1 MTEINNNDLE
11 KHLFEILSKRIV
23 SIDVA
28 HDTSHLKRVL
38 NMARKI
44 SQVEGKGNPLVI
56 TAAALLHDYIA
67 LPKNDPERNMA
78 SRLSSHE
85 AKKILIAC
93 NFPEYLLKDTMNAI
107 EAHSFSANIPTN
119 CIEAEIIQDADRI
132 DALGAIGIARCFAVS
147 GSIGRLL
154 FNPDDTLGDEGREL
168 DSSTWGLDYFMKYL
182 VNYPQT
188 MKTTTGKKIAEERVQ
203 YFYSFA
209 DRLKAET
216 NAQV

>member
-1 MTEINNNDLE
+1 MIDNKYLE
-11 KHLFEILSKRIV
+11 EYLFNILNKRIV

-44 SQVEGKGNPLVI
+44 SQVEEKGHPLVI

-78 SRLSSHE
+78 SRLSAHE
-85 AKKILIAC
+85 AEKILTTC
-93 NFPEYLLKDTMNAI
+93 NFPISLIKDTMNAI
-107 EAHSFSANIPTN
+107 EAHSFSANIPTR

-154 FNPDDTLGDEGREL
+154 FNPDDPLGDEGREL

-188 MKTTTGKKIAEERVQ
+188 MKTKTGKRIAEERVK

-216 NAQV
+216 NAEV